1 MSSMS
6 QVEPSSIQTRPSL
19 LQHLQDGDNTS
30 AWQEFY
36 RVYGKLVHDFA
47 RRAGLLEAEAE
58 EVVQEIAIGV
68 ARNLPEFH
76 YDPKVCRFKTWLLN
90 QTSWRIKNYLRRRA
104 RHPSASIPDGRVA
117 ADPGSNLSGSADP
130 MAGLID
136 EKVPNLDLLF
146 EEEWRVQLTLMAL
159 ERVKAQFTLKQFQI
173 FDLTVQKEW
182 RGPDVAKALDVSLA
196 NVYVTRHRIA
206 TALKQEVRKLERT
219 LEENL
224 KTR

>member
-1 MSSMS
+1 MSA
-6 QVEPSSIQTRPSL
+6 VDPSSIQTRPSL
-19 LQHLQDGDNTS
+19 LQRLQAGNNTD

-47 RRAGLLEAEAE
+47 IRAGLRDTEAE

-68 ARNLPEFH
+68 ARNLPEFR

-90 QTSWRIKNYLRRRA
+90 QASWRIKNQLRRRA
-104 RHPSASIPDGRVA
+104 RHPSAPIANSQPSGDPGSSLTGA
-117 ADPGSNLSGSADP
+117 ADPV
-130 MAGLID
+130 AGLID
-136 EKVPNLDLLF
+136 GHVPNLDALF
-146 EEEWRVQLTLMAL
+146 EVEWRVQMTTKAL

-182 RGPDVAKALDVSLA
+182 TGPDVARALDVSLA

-206 TALKQEVRKLERT
+206 AALKREVRKLESAMESN
-219 LEENL
+219 LE
-224 KTR
+224 RS